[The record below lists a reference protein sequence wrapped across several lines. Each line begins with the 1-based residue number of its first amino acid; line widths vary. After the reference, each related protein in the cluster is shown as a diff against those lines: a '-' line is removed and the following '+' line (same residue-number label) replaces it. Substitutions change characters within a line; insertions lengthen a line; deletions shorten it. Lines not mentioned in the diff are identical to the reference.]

1 VEEKIFKPCPR
12 RPDWEI
18 VQLKVAYS
26 EKDLREMLK
35 SVDGKWDPE
44 KKVWLV
50 PYGLIRGTAL
60 EKRILK
66 D

>member
-1 VEEKIFKPCPR
+1 M
-12 RPDWEI
+12 
-18 VQLKVAYS
+18 QLKVAYS

-50 PYGLIRGTAL
+50 PYGPIRGTEL

-66 D
+66 DRRQGSR